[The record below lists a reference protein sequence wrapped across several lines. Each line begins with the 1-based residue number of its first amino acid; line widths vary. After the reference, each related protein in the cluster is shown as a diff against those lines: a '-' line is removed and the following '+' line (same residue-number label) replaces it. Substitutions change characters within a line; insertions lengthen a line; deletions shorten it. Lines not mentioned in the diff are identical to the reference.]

1 MQSNHSCRQG
11 VLHNPDGELRTRAE
25 PAHHDTKGD
34 AVNKQSWTAA
44 ALAAALLLILAG
56 CSQEAPPAP
65 AEAPPPAEEADA
77 GAADASAADAA
88 GTTDTGVPRYEVD
101 ASWPGELPENW
112 ILGQVAGIA
121 VDSNDHVWLVH
132 RPRTITAHEAAAV
145 QNPPTADCCTPAPSV
160 VEFDADGQFV
170 QAWGGPTWDQASGE
184 WIDSE
189 DDWPFNEHGIFVD
202 AEDNVWLAG
211 NGDADHIVL
220 KMSRDGTRQLTIGRV
235 GENGGSNDTERL
247 GRPAD
252 VFVDTQAREVFV
264 ADGYLNRRVVVFNMD
279 TGAYKRHWGAYGNEP
294 SDDPL
299 PAYEPGGEPFADF
312 SGPVHGIELTSDGL
326 VYVADR
332 TSNRIQ
338 VFEQD
343 GTFVSEHIIAPWTLD
358 QGAAWDIER
367 AAFAD
372 EAWLFVSDGHNKRV
386 WILDRESMEVVDSFG
401 RGGRQAGQ
409 FEWVH
414 NIAAD
419 SSGNL
424 YTSEV
429 NTGKRV
435 QRFRRVVAE

>member
-1 MQSNHSCRQG
+1 MNRK
-11 VLHNPDGELRTRAE
+11 L
-25 PAHHDTKGD
+25 
-34 AVNKQSWTAA
+34 WTFA
-44 ALAAALLLILAG
+44 ALAAALLLTVAG

-65 AEAPPPAEEADA
+65 AEALPPAGEADT
-77 GAADASAADAA
+77 GAADASVADAA
-88 GTTDTGVPRYEVD
+88 GTPGTGVPRYEVD

-170 QAWGGPTWDQASGE
+170 QAWGGPTWDQAAGE

>member
-1 MQSNHSCRQG
+1 MNRK
-11 VLHNPDGELRTRAE
+11 L
-25 PAHHDTKGD
+25 
-34 AVNKQSWTAA
+34 WTFA
-44 ALAAALLLILAG
+44 ALAAASLLTVAG

-65 AEAPPPAEEADA
+65 AEAPPPAGEADT
-77 GAADASAADAA
+77 GAADASVADAA
-88 GTTDTGVPRYEVD
+88 GTPGTGVPRYEVD

-211 NGDADHIVL
+211 NGESDHIVL

-252 VFVDTQAREVFV
+252 VFVDTEAREVFV

-299 PAYEPGGEPFADF
+299 PAYEPGGEPLADF

-358 QGAAWDIER
+358 QGATWDIER

>member
-1 MQSNHSCRQG
+1 MLFG
-11 VLHNPDGELRTRAE
+11 V
-25 PAHHDTKGD
+25 
-34 AVNKQSWTAA
+34 V
-44 ALAAALLLILAG
+44 G
-56 CSQEAPPAP
+56 CSQEPPPVP
-65 AEAPPPAEEADA
+65 AEPPPAEEADA
-77 GAADASAADAA
+77 GVADASEADAA
-88 GTTDTGVPRYEVD
+88 GATETGVPRYEVD
-101 ASWPGELPENW
+101 ASWPAELPENW

-211 NGDADHIVL
+211 NGDSDHIVL

-343 GTFVSEHIIAPWTLD
+343 GTFVSEHLVASWTLD
-358 QGAAWDIER
+358 QGATWDIER

-419 SSGNL
+419 SEGNL

-435 QRFRRVVAE
+435 QKFRRIVE

>member
-1 MQSNHSCRQG
+1 MNR
-11 VLHNPDGELRTRAE
+11 
-25 PAHHDTKGD
+25 K
-34 AVNKQSWTAA
+34 SWTAA
-44 ALAAALLLILAG
+44 GLAAAMLFGVAG

-65 AEAPPPAEEADA
+65 AEEPPPPAVDADA
-77 GAADASAADAA
+77 GAADANAADAE
-88 GTTDTGVPRYEVD
+88 GTNDSGVPQYEVD

-160 VEFDADGQFV
+160 VEFDADGRFV
-170 QAWGGPTWDQASGE
+170 QAWGGPTWDQESGA

-211 NGDADHIVL
+211 NGESDHIVL
-220 KMSRDGTRQLTIGRV
+220 KMSRDGERLLTIGRL

-252 VFVDTQAREVFV
+252 VYVDVDAREVFV

-279 TGAYKRHWGAYGNEP
+279 TGAYKRHWGAYGNVP

-299 PAYEPGGEPFADF
+299 PAYEPGGEPLADF

-338 VFEQD
+338 VFERD
-343 GTFVSEHIIAPWTLD
+343 GTFVSEHLVAPWTLD

-367 AAFAD
+367 AGFAD
-372 EAWLFVSDGHNKRV
+372 EAWLFVSDGHNKRI
-386 WILDRESMEVVDSFG
+386 WILDRETMEVVDSFG
-401 RGGRQAGQ
+401 RGGRNAGQ

-414 NIAAD
+414 NIASD
-419 SSGNL
+419 SGGNL

-435 QRFRRVVAE
+435 QKFRRIVAE

>member
-1 MQSNHSCRQG
+1 MN
-11 VLHNPDGELRTRAE
+11 N
-25 PAHHDTKGD
+25 
-34 AVNKQSWTAA
+34 QSWTAA
-44 ALAAALLLILAG
+44 ALAAALLSILAG

>member
-1 MQSNHSCRQG
+1 MSN
-11 VLHNPDGELRTRAE
+11 
-25 PAHHDTKGD
+25 
-34 AVNKQSWTAA
+34 QSWTAA

-279 TGAYKRHWGAYGNEP
+279 TGAYKRHWGAYGNAP